1 MTTYAAG
8 GYVAAPPT
16 SAPYRAGPATPSMV
30 ADQLDA
36 LLGEHLMPL
45 RVRSADGDA
54 SHLAAF
60 RLTVPSTALLSTF
73 VRGGAR
79 LLLVCSQISAGM
91 EDVLEFLLQPG
102 WQVDVLRAEVFT
114 EPDGRRV
121 VELSPVARSVVPQRI
136 VDSPAWARGLDPDP
150 FPAPFDPTP
159 LARPVPLIVPPSF
172 AVPLTQ
178 LDTDAPDPLL
188 AAVAAALAGPAVLVW
203 APEGAAECLE
213 ALLHEDGIVELADGR
228 QYGDVETATRA
239 VSGLRGPLDAWQVW
253 HVDSPSGPTL
263 ADLAAGSFPGQF

>member
-1 MTTYAAG
+1 
-8 GYVAAPPT
+8 
-16 SAPYRAGPATPSMV
+16 
-30 ADQLDA
+30 
-36 LLGEHLMPL
+36 
-45 RVRSADGDA
+45 
-54 SHLAAF
+54 
-60 RLTVPSTALLSTF
+60 
-73 VRGGAR
+73 
-79 LLLVCSQISAGM
+79 M

-159 LARPVPLIVPPSF
+159 LTRPVPLIVPPSF

-213 ALLHEDGIVELADGR
+213 ALR
-228 QYGDVETATRA
+228 
-239 VSGLRGPLDAWQVW
+239 SSLRGPHEHRRACER
-253 HVDSPSGPTL
+253 
-263 ADLAAGSFPGQF
+263 GSDGGEEGVRWGGGEVGEGR